1 MQIKVDLDNLSKL
14 KFDIK
19 QFRTNIEL
27 IKNQQI
33 DTPELTCKIN
43 TLNEEYHYLNVLNF
57 ILLHN
62 INSSKTN

>member
-43 TLNEEYHYLNVLNF
+43 TLNEEYHYLNV
-57 ILLHN
+57 
-62 INSSKTN
+62 